1 LNKPAYAG
9 FFFYTKNYLGDIMKT
24 LSKVKDYA
32 FAVFCSFIL
41 LGGLIAPFFTPNY
54 LELNAEFG
62 MYYPHPM
69 F

>member
-1 LNKPAYAG
+1 
-9 FFFYTKNYLGDIMKT
+9 MKT

-32 FAVFCSFIL
+32 FAVLCSFIL